1 MNGRDADTRV
11 LVALARVEKLS
22 PRRRELLLEQATL
35 PSGLL
40 SAEMKPALSAA
51 LGDALT
57 DFYRFVDEADA
68 FFDGAS
74 EKGIGWVT
82 RLDDEYSD
90 LLRETDGCPP
100 VLFTKGNA
108 GLLNS
113 FALAIVGTRRP
124 TRYGAKIA
132 DEFAREFAADNF
144 STDDYADIVRVACHP
159 DEIAEGVED
168 CEILQDTGYEAFLH
182 LMDVAHITDEQMQAL
197 KAYDRDNVIYFA
209 DSYGALLPEDI
220 RKYFRT
226 FAQAGFEKIGFHA
239 HNNKQLAFINT
250 LTAIECGA
258 YSVDVSAYGMGRA
271 AGNTPAELLLS
282 QLGRNVEPYFELIEK
297 YYLDLYEK
305 TSWGYSLKN
314 LEGGIKNI
322 KVS

>member
-1 MNGRDADTRV
+1 MVKILDCTIRD
-11 LVALARVEKLS
+11 
-22 PRRRELLLEQATL
+22 
-35 PSGLL
+35 G
-40 SAEMKPALSAA
+40 
-51 LGDALT
+51 GHLT
-57 DFYRFVDEADA
+57 GWNFSDEC
-68 FFDGAS
+68 
-74 EKGIGWVT
+74 V
-82 RLDDEYSD
+82 
-90 LLRETDGCPP
+90 RETFEAAQKCGIDFFEIGYRNHGTAK
-100 VLFTKGNA
+100 FAHSQDEDIRGIIKDKGEVK
-108 GLLNS
+108 
-113 FALAIVGTRRP
+113 LAVMVN
-124 TRYGAKIA
+124 
-132 DEFAREFAADNF
+132 AREFAADNF

-159 DEIAEGVED
+159 DEIFTGVEY
-168 CEILQDTGYEAFLH
+168 CKILQDKGYEAFLH
-182 LMDVAHITDEQMQAL
+182 LMDVAHITHEQMQAL
-197 KAYDRDNVIYFA
+197 NAYDRNNVIYFA

-220 RKYFRT
+220 RKYFKT

-282 QLGRNVEPYFELIEK
+282 ELGRNAEHYFELIKK

-305 TSWGYSLKN
+305 TPWGYSLKN